1 MNASITTTNESS
13 SIHTES
19 SATSTYTYITNNV
32 NSNNQGYYDFWM
44 NHLSDLHDWY
54 ADDEPDHHTHYLAR
68 HTHYSDADV
77 QANVFLSVMLLWL
90 VLVALCCFLYKFNYD
105 NDRCTTTTATTGHIS
120 TAIVVPRQH
129 QQSKQ
134 YGVQQ
139 PLLNI
144 GL

>member
-19 SATSTYTYITNNV
+19 SATSTYTYITYNV

-90 VLVALCCFLYKFNYD
+90 VLVALFCFLYKFND
-105 NDRCTTTTATTGHIS
+105 NDDRCATSTHTAGQIP
-120 TAIVVPRQH
+120 TAVPVYRQH
-129 QQSKQ
+129 QHGKQ

-139 PLLNI
+139 PLI
-144 GL
+144 AVS